1 MESEYIIQTYTLFNL
16 DSLQVI
22 AWYMTNSD
30 NVCVVMV

>member
-22 AWYMTNSD
+22 TWYMTNSD